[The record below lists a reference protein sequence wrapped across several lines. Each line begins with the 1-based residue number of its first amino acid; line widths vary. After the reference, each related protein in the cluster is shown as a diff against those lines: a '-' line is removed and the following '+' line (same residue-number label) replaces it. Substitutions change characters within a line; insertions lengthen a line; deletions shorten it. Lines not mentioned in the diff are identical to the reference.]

1 MIWLSQCLF
10 PSPGTFFFKEQ
21 GTVGVQLFC
30 IWLSLMTLS
39 VSDHKP
45 YVYIYILHWH
55 NHKTQSFFC
64 FGIQT
69 KKQKAT
75 LCLNQSW
82 TFIDLFYCVL
92 YIELDAKAE
101 EQCADSIEEINRF
114 SRGFSNF
121 CPTFSKPNGTKTNPR
136 RSMSGWPMST
146 QPWWCVWRISN

>member
-1 MIWLSQCLF
+1 M
-10 PSPGTFFFKEQ
+10 
-21 GTVGVQLFC
+21 
-30 IWLSLMTLS
+30 
-39 VSDHKP
+39 
-45 YVYIYILHWH
+45 YIYILHWH

-114 SRGFSNF
+114 SRFLQLLPNIF
-121 CPTFSKPNGTKTNPR
+121 KTQWNKNKPTEVHEWLTHVYSAMMMCMKN
-136 RSMSGWPMST
+136 
-146 QPWWCVWRISN
+146 

>member
-1 MIWLSQCLF
+1 
-10 PSPGTFFFKEQ
+10 
-21 GTVGVQLFC
+21 
-30 IWLSLMTLS
+30 MTLF

-45 YVYIYILHWH
+45 YVYIYIYILHWQ
-55 NHKTQSFFC
+55 NHKTQSFFY

-82 TFIDLFYCVL
+82 TFIDLFSCVL

-101 EQCADSIEEINRF
+101 EQCADSIEEIGI
-114 SRGFSNF
+114 GFLEVS
-121 CPTFSKPNGTKTNPR
+121 PTSAQHVQNPMEQKKNQR